1 MEIRKLTCVGTVAA
15 IATGLLLSNG
25 LSAARAETD
34 LIRFSQQFGMN
45 YLMIHTVLD
54 KGLIAKH
61 AKALGIPVPKTKLYR
76 FSGGSA
82 IIDALI
88 SNSIDIAAGGTA
100 PMLKVWD
107 KTKGQVKG
115 IMPLADMD
123 MRLNTIDPNVKTLRD
138 YLGDYKYKISVP
150 SVKVSFQAVVLQMA
164 AEKEFG
170 DPEKLDHLTV
180 GMRHPDVYAAM
191 MSGKSE
197 VKSHFGNMPYQYLEE
212 KSGKV
217 RTIVSSYDVFGGV
230 SNGTTVWTTKKW
242 KDDNPKTFL
251 VVAKA
256 LDESVDII
264 NSDLKAAAELYV
276 RFTKSKYSV
285 DEIHEMLKSGYITYT
300 KVPKSTKVVA
310 DFLLKRGAMKTKLNS
325 WKDAYWEYVHDLDG
339 S

>member
-1 MEIRKLTCVGTVAA
+1 MKLSKLLRVGAVTSVAA
-15 IATGLLLSNG
+15 GLLLAG
-25 LSAARAETD
+25 VLSSARAETGE
-34 LIRFSQQFGMN
+34 IRFSQQFGLN
-45 YLMIHTVLD
+45 YLMIHTVLE

-61 AKALGIPVPKTKLYR
+61 AKAIGIPVPKTKLYR

-88 SNSIDIAAGGTA
+88 SDSIDIAAGGTA

-107 KTKGQVKG
+107 KTNGQIKG

-123 MRLNTIDPNVKTLRD
+123 MRLNTIDPNVKTLHD

-150 SVKVSFQAVVLQMA
+150 SVKISFQAVVLQMA
-164 AEKEFG
+164 AEKAFG

-180 GMRHPDVYAAM
+180 GMRHPDAFIAM

-197 VKSHFGNMPYQYLEE
+197 VKSHFGNMPVQLFEE
-212 KSGKV
+212 KTGKV
-217 RTIVSSYDVFGGV
+217 RTIVSSYEVFGGP

-242 KDDNPKTFL
+242 KDANPKTFL
-251 VVAKA
+251 VVARA

-264 NSDLKAAAELYV
+264 NSDLKAAAGTYV
-276 RFTKSKYSV
+276 RFTKSKHSV
-285 DEIHEMLKSGYITYT
+285 DEILEMLNSGYITYT

-310 DFLLKRGAMKTKLNS
+310 DFLLKSGAMKNKLNS
-325 WKDAYWEYVHDLDG
+325 WKDAYWEYIHDLDG